1 MKSTFL
7 WEDMSY
13 DFIAGAVVVVAW
25 KEIESKTLTV
35 GCLFDVVGVSSASK
49 STCDDW
55 IGWTGCCC
63 FAGCVVCAGCENKD
77 CDDDVFVFV
86 CSFWSRRSKRLVDVF
101 AVGC

>member
-55 IGWTGCCC
+55 IG
-63 FAGCVVCAGCENKD
+63 
-77 CDDDVFVFV
+77 
-86 CSFWSRRSKRLVDVF
+86 
-101 AVGC
+101 